1 MYCIK
6 DFEISRV
13 PLQSIIDA
21 AIKLSEGVGAV
32 FLSCAAF
39 RGVDCIEEIEQITGK
54 PVVTSNQAMI
64 WHTMRA
70 CNDNSTDG
78 PGMLFNH

>member
-1 MYCIK
+1 MNILLTGGAGYIGSHVCVELLEAGHEVLIF
-6 DFEISRV
+6 DN
-13 PLQSIIDA
+13 
-21 AIKLSEGVGAV
+21 LSNSSKIV
-32 FLSCAAF
+32 LN
-39 RGVDCIEEIEQITGK
+39 RIEQITGK

-70 CNDNSTDG
+70 CDDNSTNG